1 MSQAYIFDVDDKNFE
16 DVVVGNS
23 HKLPVLVDFWA
34 DWCEPCKALAPI
46 LHKVAE
52 DLAGKV
58 ILAKVNS
65 DQQQVLAQKYG
76 VRSLPTVKL
85 FVKGEV
91 VSEFTGAVPESQVRD
106 MLAQY
111 IFSEADQLMAAALQE
126 YEQGNIDAAIEKM
139 AAAASM
145 DSANIRVQLLYA
157 RVLAENHRQAAA
169 LQVLANLPADKQA
182 DPEVVSLRTQLDFAA
197 KAGEVS
203 DAKALLK
210 QVEDNPG
217 DLAAR
222 EQLSA
227 VYVSI
232 NDYPQAMAHLLEI
245 MKRDRSYNDDAGRK
259 GLLRIFELLG
269 SNNPL
274 VGEYRRKMSL
284 LLF

>member
-274 VGEYRRKMSL
+274 VGEYRRKMGL